1 MVMMSTVTMMTE
13 ASGTMGTI
21 VPMLQTM
28 KRRKWSTGIRIDFG
42 VGAGEGLAAV
52 CGHQSGA
59 QGMRVVKPVSSMGDR
74 NGVRRNVPLPGT
86 NSFFF
91 SVVASAAVESARE
104 SACVNDCDPG
114 AAATGKMPVV
124 PVRPYVG
131 RRWNA
136 APTGRDGARPSR
148 WERGCKKRWGRA
160 LFYV

>member
-1 MVMMSTVTMMTE
+1 MVMMFTVTVKTG

-21 VPMLQTM
+21 VPMLLTM

-86 NSFFF
+86 F
-91 SVVASAAVESARE
+91 SVKFSVAASY
-104 SACVNDCDPG
+104 PLP
-114 AAATGKMPVV
+114 ML
-124 PVRPYVG
+124 
-131 RRWNA
+131 W
-136 APTGRDGARPSR
+136 SR
-148 WERGCKKRWGRA
+148 GG
-160 LFYV
+160 